1 MYKFEAVEAAPI
13 CERVLGVL
21 LTQAPT
27 RGRPGADL
35 RTAVNSFIANSLA
48 LLQSDEAG
56 PPLNAIFVLARQ
68 TGIGFAGL
76 DQTRVAAVAEAPTTI
91 GAFIVKNVLIEFAL
105 VTECEVIAA
114 MAFTSRDDAEA
125 IRSQMNDAFIPMEEV
140 AADEMA
146 QATYQALIRLHAALV
161 FYLTETARPLPMM
174 LQYRFFDTLPSVV
187 MAHKL
192 YADASRAD
200 ELRDENKIVHP
211 AFMTRTGQALAN

>member
-1 MYKFEAVEAAPI
+1 MYKFEAIEAAPI
-13 CERVLGVL
+13 CARVLGVL

-27 RGRPGADL
+27 RGRTGADL

-56 PPLNAIFVLARQ
+56 PPLNDIFVLARQ
-68 TGIGFAGL
+68 TGIGFPGL
-76 DQTRVAAVAEAPTTI
+76 DLARAAAVAEAPVSI
-91 GAFIVKNVLIEFAL
+91 GAFIVKNVLIELAL

-114 MAFTSRDDAEA
+114 TAFTSRDDVDAV
-125 IRSQMNDAFIPMEEV
+125 RSQMNAAFIPMEEV

-146 QATYQALIRLHAALV
+146 QANYQALIHLHAAV
-161 FYLTETARPLPMM
+161 IFYLTETARPLPMM

-200 ELRDENKIVHP
+200 ELREENKIVHP

>member
-1 MYKFEAVEAAPI
+1 MYKFEAIEAAPI
-13 CERVLGVL
+13 CARVLGVL
-21 LTQAPT
+21 LAQAPT
-27 RGRPGADL
+27 RGRPGSDL
-35 RTAVNSFIANSLA
+35 RTAVNSFIANAQA
-48 LLQSDEAG
+48 LLQNDEAG

-68 TGIGFAGL
+68 TGIGYPGL
-76 DQTRVAAVAEAPTTI
+76 DLVRAAAVAEAPTTI
-91 GAFIVKNVLIEFAL
+91 GAFIVKNVLIELAL
-105 VTECEVIAA
+105 VTECEVVAV
-114 MAFTSRDDAEA
+114 MAFTSRDDVDAV
-125 IRSQMNDAFIPMEEV
+125 RDQMSAAFIPMEEV

-200 ELRDENKIVHP
+200 ELRAENKIVHP
-211 AFMTRTGQALAN
+211 GFMTRTGRALSN